1 MLTAPACTQPRLH
14 LKNVKGLEDGSMAVS
29 VAFTGDLCSV
39 PRTHMV
45 AHNHL

>member
-1 MLTAPACTQPRLH
+1 MMQDVGLRNCSV
-14 LKNVKGLEDGSMAVS
+14 VKATGCSCKDLGL
-29 VAFTGDLCSV
+29 V